1 MNTIF
6 YCLKQGVRNIF
17 RNKLFTLASIST
29 MAACIFLFGLF
40 FAMVANV
47 QYIVKHVETNICVT
61 VFFDKNISENRMKEI
76 GEEVGKRVE
85 VAEIQF
91 ISAEEAWDTF
101 KVDYF
106 KGKEEVA
113 KAFTGDNPLANS
125 ASYTIYLND
134 ASMQGALVTYL
145 EHMDGVREVK
155 KSDFTASSFSNF
167 SLLLG
172 YVSAAIIAILLAVAV
187 FLIGNTVSVGITV
200 RREEISIMK
209 LIGATDFFVKAP
221 FLVEGILIGVIGAAL
236 PLVVIY
242 FGYEKVVAYIL
253 EQFSMLGN
261 IIVFLPAEEI
271 FRYLFPVGLVLG
283 VGIGY
288 LGSSVTIRKHL
299 RV

>member
-1 MNTIF
+1 
-6 YCLKQGVRNIF
+6 
-17 RNKLFTLASIST
+17 

-40 FAMVANV
+40 FAIVTNV

-61 VFFDKNISENRMKEI
+61 VFFDKNTSESRIEEI
-76 GEEVGKRVE
+76 GEEVKKRAE
-85 VAEIQF
+85 VADIQF
-91 ISAEEAWDTF
+91 TSAEEAWDSF

-145 EHMDGVREVK
+145 EHMDDVREVK

-172 YVSAAIIAILLAVAV
+172 YVSAAIIIILLAVAV

-236 PLVVIY
+236 PLVIIY
-242 FGYEKVVAYIL
+242 VAYEKVVTYIL
-253 EQFSMLGN
+253 EQFSVLGN
-261 IIVFLPAEEI
+261 IIIFLPAEEI
-271 FRYLFPVGLVLG
+271 FRYLFPVGIVLG

-288 LGSSVTIRKHL
+288 LGSSATIRKHL

>member
-6 YCLKQGVRNIF
+6 YCLKQGIKNIF
-17 RNKLFTLASIST
+17 RNKLFTLASVST

-40 FAMVANV
+40 FAIVSNV

-61 VFFDKNISENRMKEI
+61 VFFEKSTPEDRIQEI
-76 GEEVGKRVE
+76 GQEVKKRAE
-85 VAEIQF
+85 VADIQF
-91 ISAEEAWDTF
+91 TSAEEAWETF

-106 KGKEEVA
+106 KGKEEAA
-113 KAFTGDNPLANS
+113 KAFSGDNPLANS

-134 ASMQGALVTYL
+134 ASMQSALVTYL
-145 EHMDGVREVK
+145 EQMEDVREVK

-172 YVSAAIIAILLAVAV
+172 YVSAAIIIILLAVAV

-221 FLVEGILIGVIGAAL
+221 FLVEGILIGVIGAAI
-236 PLVVIY
+236 PLVIIY
-242 FGYEKVVAYIL
+242 FAYEKVVTYIL
-253 EQFSMLGN
+253 DQFSILGN
-261 IIVFLPAEEI
+261 IIVFLPAEDI
-271 FRYLFPVGLVLG
+271 FRHLFPVGLVLG

-288 LGSSVTIRKHL
+288 LGSSMTIRKHL